1 MHLEFKFDTS
11 AIQANFRRLQEAGK
25 SEGLTRKI
33 ANVLRSETEHAFDN
47 EQSPE
52 GEKWKALDP
61 AYKKQRHG
69 KGYTGNTLQ
78 VSGDLVASLNIGYG
92 DSFAMIGAA
101 EPYGQ
106 YHQQGTSKMAARPFI
121 GLGKTGQAEIKAII
135 AKRLKEAFAE

>member
-33 ANVLRSETEHAFDN
+33 ANVLWSEAEQAFDN

-78 VSGDLVASLNIGYG
+78 VTGDLVASLNI
-92 DSFAMIGAA
+92 D
-101 EPYGQ
+101 
-106 YHQQGTSKMAARPFI
+106 
-121 GLGKTGQAEIKAII
+121 
-135 AKRLKEAFAE
+135 

>member
-33 ANVLRSETEHAFDN
+33 ANVLWSEAEQAFDN

-61 AYKKQRHG
+61 AYKKTTTGQR
-69 KGYTGNTLQ
+69 L
-78 VSGDLVASLNIGYG
+78 SGDSCSLLSN
-92 DSFAMIGAA
+92 FAVL
-101 EPYGQ
+101 Q
-106 YHQQGTSKMAARPFI
+106 YR
-121 GLGKTGQAEIKAII
+121 
-135 AKRLKEAFAE
+135 